1 VTTKD
6 LFLLFEGPEQ
16 PPNNLADLYTA
27 HFDLSSMQLKAQPSL
42 WTNPLLPEPVY
53 NLTGNLSLLAST
65 ELIFL
70 FLEGAFLGDFSFN
83 SSQVISRSNVSRKS
97 YSTAFSPDG
106 AFVYLLVRTDLLG
119 SLKLLKYN
127 AIDSSLIWRQII
139 KPQVQ
144 GETQPIITSGVRIL
158 QIDFSTGD
166 LFLLVDVD
174 PQEMP
179 AMLTYLKITPPAGSP
194 PLGSALLRIDHNT
207 GIIVGCG
214 IVDLSSVAGGYPFV
228 GRYVPSSMTVS
239 PSQGLLYLTVNGV
252 LNNSNHA
259 DMILQYS
266 INDLNNNG
274 GTRKNVLLS
283 LFPQAVASAC
293 SPATVSSFI
302 HSIALNGSSLLI
314 AGHAGYSQGKSKYS
328 TNTL

>member
-27 HFDLSSMQLKAQPSL
+27 HVDLSSMQLKAQPSL
-42 WTNPLLPEPVY
+42 WTNALVPEPVY
-53 NLTGNLSLLAST
+53 NLTGNLALLHAST

-70 FLEGAFLGDFSFN
+70 LLVGAFLGDFSIN
-83 SSQVISRSNVSRKS
+83 SSQVISRSNGSSKS

-144 GETQPIITSGVRIL
+144 GEIQSVISSGVGIL
-158 QIDFSTGD
+158 QIDPSTGD
-166 LFLLVDVD
+166 LFLLFDVD

-179 AMLTYLKITPPAGSP
+179 AMSTYLKIAPPSGSLP
-194 PLGSALLRIDHNT
+194 QGSALLRIDLNT
-207 GIIVGCG
+207 GAIVGSG

-228 GRYVPSSMTVS
+228 GRYVPSAMTVS
-239 PSQGLLYLTVNGV
+239 PSQGLLYLTVNGQ

-274 GTRKNVLLS
+274 GTRRNVLLT

-293 SPATVSSFI
+293 HPATISSFI
-302 HSIALNGSSLLI
+302 HSIALNGKSLLI
-314 AGHAGYSQGKSKYS
+314 AGHAGYSLDKCK
-328 TNTL
+328 